1 MQQHRNDQPWINLIW
16 KIFLTYLLI
25 SQSSNG
31 VLKLKL
37 ICKGFAPFILM
48 QIIDACVC
56 TIVNVCVYAIKECVV
71 AVCTHTQC
79 NAYNLFM

>member
-56 TIVNVCVYAIKECVV
+56 TYIVNVCVLGI
-71 AVCTHTQC
+71 C
-79 NAYNLFM
+79 NKRMCCGMYTYTM